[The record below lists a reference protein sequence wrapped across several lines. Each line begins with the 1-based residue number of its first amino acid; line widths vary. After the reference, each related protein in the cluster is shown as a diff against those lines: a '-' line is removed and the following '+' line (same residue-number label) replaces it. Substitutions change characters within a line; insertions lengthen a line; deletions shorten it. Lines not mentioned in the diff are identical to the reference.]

1 MKPHDIGKAYNQ
13 ITHLWDTE
21 GFNRNNGIDHHKRT
35 IAVVKNKGKALD
47 VGCGCTGRFVDLL
60 LSEGFSAEG
69 VDVSNFM
76 IAIDTNILFGFC
88 LNPWI
93 TITQNGKLTQL
104 KQLLIRQT
112 KFLFFRFKKRG

>member
-47 VGCGCTGRFVDLL
+47 VGCGCTGRFIDLL
-60 LSEGFSAEG
+60 LSEGFSPEG
-69 VDVSNFM
+69 VDVISKTKTIINALAVALS
-76 IAIDTNILFGFC
+76 AICSGHSQDL
-88 LNPWI
+88 
-93 TITQNGKLTQL
+93 QR
-104 KQLLIRQT
+104 LLLVPGIGCQ
-112 KFLFFRFKKRG
+112 